1 MWGAQATRLL
11 AWPPINLPPLP
22 NSALWVG
29 LACARRHGN
38 GNGANPISGRA
49 RRSEGTSGG
58 PRTQLPGARVGRGG
72 GGFGRVGSEASEA
85 TRHRVLANPQ
95 DSALGSPAE
104 GRPPRSPSYK
114 VNTDT
119 LRKPCKTPSLAS
131 SETQAPPA
139 RRGGCQLGPGTLR
152 NRRVLPRAE
161 TASPAGWALQSPGA
175 AGPQSPRALRPV
187 QLSGLEEGPGHS
199 SWLSAAP
206 PALLERWAHL
216 SQPVTKQ
223 EGT

>member
-1 MWGAQATRLL
+1 MRGATGTGTARTPSAAGPGGAR
-11 AWPPINLPPLP
+11 APPAAPGPSSRGRGLGGEE
-22 NSALWVG
+22 VG
-29 LACARRHGN
+29 L
-38 GNGANPISGRA
+38 
-49 RRSEGTSGG
+49 GG
-58 PRTQLPGARVGRGG
+58 WDQKHLRPPATASWRIPRTR
-72 GGFGRVGSEASEA
+72 
-85 TRHRVLANPQ
+85 
-95 DSALGSPAE
+95 ALGSPAE

-223 EGT
+223 EGTRASTGRRGGLRP